1 MIIIID
7 FVLYKFSW
15 EFLLFKGYTHSTSE
29 PLALPLRV
37 TAVGKVI
44 RITRLPLRVTVVG
57 RSLLKNG
64 SWLSATDKQKNK
76 KEKEP

>member
-1 MIIIID
+1 MYI
-7 FVLYKFSW
+7 KSS
-15 EFLLFKGYTHSTSE
+15 FLHSPRVRPVRLQS
-29 PLALPLRV
+29 LAALPLRV